1 MKKGCA
7 RWHTISQ
14 PWSSPTGG
22 DRLLDVELIHQEV
35 ARVISSLF
43 FWFPSWLS
51 EGLSSGL
58 VLSLVAKCY
67 ASLFKG
73 LPAASTF
80 LEIPLVSSPVVNN
93 RLKTKVV
100 KRDERKEQSLSNPVS
115 CNFRHK
121 GDEDGYCIKSVGA
134 HVQVGQRQDSCVDDG

>member
-43 FWFPSWLS
+43 FFGFLLGYLRVYPRV
-51 EGLSSGL
+51 SSFHL
-58 VLSLVAKCY
+58 LQSAMLRCSRVL
-67 ASLFKG
+67 F
-73 LPAASTF
+73 AASTF

-100 KRDERKEQSLSNPVS
+100 KETRGRNNPVS
-115 CNFRHK
+115 CNFRQK